1 MGYNQKSINMIL
13 KKYKCKARIFMLS
26 TPSYKNEKYI
36 KIKKYYDDNAYEFH
50 KYYIKKITILN
61 NDLKT
66 PTISLYDLDSKII
79 YSNYE
84 PKKILKKIKS
94 YEKETSC
101 KIKPLNL
108 SLYSDYNP
116 DTTTPNL
123 GFKNKDKAIYTI
135 KKIKNRSIK
144 YQLGVLN
151 TLLGRAKSHPHKTSD
166 MDEAI
171 KILEEYRKKIK
182 PKE

>member
-1 MGYNQKSINMIL
+1 MGYNQKSLESIL
-13 KKYKCKARIFMLS
+13 KKYKCKARLFILV
-26 TPSYKNEKYI
+26 TPSYKDNEYI
-36 KIKKYYDDNAYEFH
+36 KIKNYYNDNAYEFH
-50 KYYIKKITILN
+50 KYYVKKITILN
-61 NDLKT
+61 NELKN
-66 PTISLYDLDSKII
+66 PTIQLYDLDSKQIL
-79 YSNYE
+79 SNKN
-84 PKKILKKIKS
+84 PKKILNKIKT

-101 KIKPLNL
+101 KLKPLNL

-123 GFKNKDKAIYTI
+123 GFKNKDKALYTI

-151 TLLGRAKSHPHKTSD
+151 TLLGRAKSHPHKTKD

-171 KILEEYRKKIK
+171 KILEEYKKKLK